1 MLRAMTQRPAIAFV
15 AALALVLAAVP
26 ACTAMQELAALRSVR
41 FAFDRVDRVRIA
53 GITVDGRRGFYDLEP
68 GEAAR
73 LAAAV
78 LEKRMPLEMTLH
90 VRAENPPENRV
101 VARLMKMDWTLFLE
115 DRETVNGVIEGPVA
129 FPPGEAVDVPVPV
142 ALDLLEFFRANARD
156 AYELALAFGGYGGEP
171 KDVRLELMPTI
182 ETSLGPIRYPRPL
195 IVRRTVGPR

>member
-1 MLRAMTQRPAIAFV
+1 MLPAVRSRSLIPLVSAV
-15 AALALVLAAVP
+15 VLAGAVP

-53 GITVDGRRGFYDLEP
+53 GIAVDGRRGFYDLDP
-68 GEAAR
+68 GEAAH

-90 VRAENPPENRV
+90 VRAENPAENRV
-101 VARLMKMDWTLFLE
+101 TARLMKMDWRLFLE
-115 DRETVNGVIEGPVA
+115 DRETVQGVIEGPVG
-129 FPPGEAVDVPVPV
+129 FPPGEPVDVPVPV
-142 ALDLLEFFRANARD
+142 SLDLLEFFRANARD
-156 AYELALAFGGYGGEP
+156 AYQLALAFGGYGGEP

-195 IVRRTVGPR
+195 VVRRTVGPR